1 MANSVGVDGYIHIE
15 GFEKFEREAF
25 DKKKIRAAMRKA
37 GKLVRQRAQMNI
49 ALARGQDSYPL
60 NRTGELLGSINFKV
74 SRSGFMVKVAPYKT
88 GFGPFPGE
96 IFHARFPNELHGVSV
111 QDAIDSVEQIFKN
124 DIEASRVR
132 AGAAWSALVAE
143 RKRNGWR
150 IEPRANYM
158 SDALQDSGS
167 DVRAILSRAFADA
180 LG

>member
-60 NRTGELLGSINFKV
+60 NRTGALLGSINFKV

-88 GFGPFPGE
+88 GAMKDYYPAYLHYGVRQGSRIKKLAPGE
-96 IFHARFPNELHGVSV
+96 GRGKSNRRRSGAR
-111 QDAIDSVEQIFKN
+111 A
-124 DIEASRVR
+124 
-132 AGAAWSALVAE
+132 ALVEA
-143 RKRNGWR
+143 RKSNGWR

>member
-49 ALARGQDSYPL
+49 ALARGQDSYPV

-74 SRSGFMVKVAPYKT
+74 SRSGFMVKVAPYMTSSMGEYYPAYLHYGVRLGSRIKKLA
-88 GFGPFPGE
+88 PGE
-96 IFHARFPNELHGVSV
+96 GRGKSNRRRSGAR
-111 QDAIDSVEQIFKN
+111 A
-124 DIEASRVR
+124 
-132 AGAAWSALVAE
+132 ALVSK
-143 RKRNGWR
+143 RKSNGWR

-158 SDALQDSGS
+158 SDALQDSSS

-180 LG
+180 LM